1 MRHYGTRVKGVH
13 LLSALTILDHCN
25 SWALLLRKNRTL
37 FQSIF
42 MLGQQNQAGQ
52 DSKEKEHTKQSKT
65 QVFFSVSPQ
74 FHQFSTF
81 TRIPSHFHHWSTS
94 TFDLFHHGGHQKL
107 RLPGAVSLCACE
119 GEPRKKT
126 MEGVFLCLSW
136 NAKS

>member
-52 DSKEKEHTKQSKT
+52 DSKEKG
-65 QVFFSVSPQ
+65 VFFSIATVPSVLY
-74 FHQFSTF
+74 FHKNSKQL
-81 TRIPSHFHHWSTS
+81 PSLEHI
-94 TFDLFHHGGHQKL
+94 DL
-107 RLPGAVSLCACE
+107 
-119 GEPRKKT
+119 
-126 MEGVFLCLSW
+126 
-136 NAKS
+136 